1 MAGMDDPVVPVIKA
15 SDYMMARRRV
25 IISTD
30 AKNQADDQ
38 YAIVHALLSP
48 IVDVRAIVPAHFGT
62 DRGSDSMQQSRVEVE
77 LLLELMELTG
87 SVQVANDAECALV
100 DELAPQDSEGAR
112 LIVEEAR
119 QGASKLFVVAIGPL
133 TDVASAILLDREAIE
148 QRAIIVWVGGPPYGD
163 RLATHWPETNLANDV
178 HAARVVFGSAAELW
192 QIPMSTYTQMSVS
205 HEELRLRVRRH
216 APIGRYLVDQL
227 LEFARRAPIRL
238 DSHSLCD
245 TPGIGLVINPGAA
258 VWRAQSPVR
267 IAPDLGYEP
276 ADAGA
281 HIRVAEHVDSRF
293 MLNDLFAKLDA
304 FGRR

>member
-1 MAGMDDPVVPVIKA
+1 MAGMDDPAVPVFKA
-15 SDYMMARRRV
+15 SDYMVARRRA

-38 YAIVHALLSP
+38 YAIVHALLSS
-48 IVDVRAIVPAHFGT
+48 ILDVRGIVPAHFGP
-62 DRGSDSMQQSRVEVE
+62 DRGSESMQQSRAEVQ
-77 LLLELMELTG
+77 LLLDLMGLTG
-87 SVQVANDAECALV
+87 SVRVVNGAECALV
-100 DELAPQDSEGAR
+100 DELAPLDSEGAR

-119 QGASKLFVVAIGPL
+119 QDASTLFVVAIGPL
-133 TDVASAILLDREAIE
+133 TDVASAILLDREVIE

-178 HAARVVFGSAAELW
+178 HAARVVFGSSVELW

-205 HEELRLRVRRH
+205 HDELRLRVRPH
-216 APIGRYLVDQL
+216 GSIGRYLVDQL
-227 LEFARRAPIRL
+227 LDVAKRAPVRL

-245 TPGIGLVINPGAA
+245 TPGIGLVINPEAA
-258 VWRAQSPVR
+258 VWRAQTPVQ
-267 IAPDLGYEP
+267 IASDLGYEP

-281 HIRVAEHVDSRF
+281 RIRVAEHVDSRF

-304 FGRR
+304 FSRR